1 MIVLSNDNFEL
12 ENLIVPEEKKDKYE
26 QEVRRDKQNIG
37 SYYDGIEYLDID
49 DEELRKVG
57 LTIEEIQEIA
67 KDYGKKA
74 ALEFI
79 ETLKDNN
86 DVRQDNNEATMD
98 SSNNNKSNDEINL
111 LTSSFVSPLTNE
123 EIDLS
128 SMNVYDR
135 IGEIYYH
142 TGITIK
148 LDDPIIIE
156 GKKKGKSEFA
166 NFLSRLDKN
175 TIRRLKKDLGSNWQ
189 EKLLGDYTEAW
200 NGIIKDEIGKEK
212 DKASDRL
219 REDLK
224 NEKIKS
230 EQLGKRVNELG
241 VSLLNEKRKNS
252 LLMSKVDMLENSNI
266 DLSLE
271 QLHNAKEDLKREK
284 EQLLRPNFVTDG
296 DINVYDYVVS
306 KADDVPKTRK

>member
-1 MIVLSNDNFEL
+1 MSNDNFEL
-12 ENLIVPEEKKDKYE
+12 EDLIVPEEKKDKYE
-26 QEVRRDKQNIG
+26 QEVRRDKQNVG

-49 DEELRKVG
+49 ENELGQIGVAS
-57 LTIEEIQEIA
+57 EEIQEIA
-67 KDYGKKA
+67 KKYGKKA

-79 ETLKDNN
+79 ETLKNN
-86 DVRQDNNEATMD
+86 IEVGAGVGTVD
-98 SSNNNKSNDEINL
+98 SSNNKLNSEINL
-111 LTSSFVSPLTNE
+111 LTPSFVSPLTNE
-123 EIDLS
+123 EIYLS

-156 GKKKGKSEFA
+156 GKTKGKSEFA

-189 EKLLGDYTEAW
+189 EKLLGDYTETW
-200 NGIIKDEIGKEK
+200 NGIIKDEISKEK

-219 REDLK
+219 RQDLK

-230 EQLGKRVNELG
+230 EQLGERVNELG

-271 QLHNAKEDLKREK
+271 QLRNAKEDLKREK
-284 EQLLRPNFVTDG
+284 EQLLRPNFVTDR
-296 DINVYDYVVS
+296 DSNVYDYVVS
-306 KADDVPKTRK
+306 KTEDVPKARK